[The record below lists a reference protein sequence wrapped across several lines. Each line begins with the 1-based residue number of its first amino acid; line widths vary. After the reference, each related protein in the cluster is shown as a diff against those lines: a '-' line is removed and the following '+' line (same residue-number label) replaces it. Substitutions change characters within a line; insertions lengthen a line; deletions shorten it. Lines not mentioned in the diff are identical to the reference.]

1 MAAKPNSRRPPLTV
15 LREQF
20 LRPNRNSKPPLSH
33 ASPPKPTSSS
43 SKSQCS
49 KTAQAM
55 ASLINSTPWSPHL
68 QSSLS
73 SLSPSIS
80 TTTVSQTLRRIKT
93 PSQAIKFFNWV
104 ESLGFSHTSHSYFTI
119 LELLGRNRNLNAA
132 RNFLFSIE
140 KRSNGNVKLEDKFFN
155 SLVRSYGAAG
165 LFQEAVNVFKTMKS
179 MGISAS
185 VFSFNSLFSV
195 LLKRGRTSMV
205 RNVYDEMLGMYGVGP
220 DAHTFNILIRGFCM
234 SSMVDEGFW
243 FFKEMERFKCE
254 PDVVT
259 YNTLDDGLC
268 RDGKV
273 EIARNVV
280 KGMLRKRSEGE
291 LNQLNPNVVTYTT
304 LIRGYCVRQ
313 EVDEALGVLEE
324 MTSQG
329 MKPNEITYNTLLK
342 GLCEARRLDKIKE
355 ILEGAMRGEGFTP
368 DTCTFNTLMYSH
380 CNAGNVEEALK
391 VFTMMSELKV
401 PPDSATYS
409 VLIRS
414 LCERRDY
421 SKAEELFDELSKKQI
436 LLSDRGCTPIVASYK
451 PIFEYLCSNGRTKK
465 ADEVFRQLLKR
476 GTQDPPSFKT
486 LIMGHCREGTYEAG
500 YKLLVLMLRRD
511 YVPDVEIYDS
521 LIDGF
526 LEKCNPLLA
535 QQTLEKMLKSS
546 HLPRTSTF
554 HSILAALLEKHC
566 ARESASLFSL
576 MLEKNFRPNIDL
588 STDLLKLLFSEGLRE
603 KAFKIVGMLHDGG
616 YSIKVEEL
624 VEFLCQSRKLLE
636 AYELLQFS
644 PREQENVSIDIL
656 NQIILGLC
664 EINKLREAFGLY
676 YELIENGD
684 HRQLPCL
691 HHLKSSLEISGRSV
705 EADFVSKRM
714 LKHQLVDKSG
724 KSRPELDVS
733 LHIKLCS
740 CPKIL
745 ILASHFIV
753 DANKTR
759 SLEADS
765 SSENSNG
772 NVLRGHDILLS
783 KYRFTAHLGMDE
795 RFQFC

>member
-1 MAAKPNSRRPPLTV
+1 
-15 LREQF
+15 
-20 LRPNRNSKPPLSH
+20 
-33 ASPPKPTSSS
+33 
-43 SKSQCS
+43 
-49 KTAQAM
+49 M

-80 TTTVSQTLRRIKT
+80 TTNVSQTLRRIKT

-119 LELLGRNRNLNAA
+119 LELLGRNRNLNVA

-140 KRSNGNVKLEDKFFN
+140 KRSNGKVKLEDKFFN
-155 SLVRSYGAAG
+155 SLIRSYGAAG

-185 VFSFNSLFSV
+185 
-195 LLKRGRTSMV
+195 RGRTSMV

-220 DAHTFNILIRGFCM
+220 DTHTFNILIRGFCM

-259 YNTLDDGLC
+259 YNTLVDGLC

-280 KGMLRKRSEGE
+280 KGMRKRSEGD
-291 LNQLNPNVVTYTT
+291 LNQLNPNVVNYMT

-329 MKPNEITYNTLLK
+329 LKPNEITYNTLLK
-342 GLCEARRLDKIKE
+342 GVCEAKKLDKIKE
-355 ILEGAMRGEGFTP
+355 ILEGTMRGEGFTP
-368 DTCTFNTLMYSH
+368 DTCTFNTLMHSH
-380 CNAGNVEEALK
+380 CIAGNLEEALK
-391 VFTMMSELKV
+391 VFRMMSELKV
-401 PPDSATYS
+401 PPDSATYG

-421 SKAEELFDELSKKQI
+421 SKAEELFEELSKKQI
-436 LLSDRGCTPIVASYK
+436 LLSDCGCTPIVASYK
-451 PIFEYLCSNGRTKK
+451 PIFEYLSSNGRTKK

-486 LIMGHCREGTYEAG
+486 LIMAHCREGTYEAG

-511 YVPDVEIYDS
+511 YLPDVEIYDS
-521 LIDGF
+521 LLDGF
-526 LEKCNPLLA
+526 LEKGNPLLA

-588 STDLLKLLFSEGLRE
+588 STDLLKLLFSDGLRE
-603 KAFKIVGMLHDGG
+603 KAFKIVGMLSDGG

-624 VEFLCQSRKLLE
+624 VKFLCPSRKLLE

-644 PREQENVSIDIL
+644 LRKQENVSIDIL
-656 NQIILGLC
+656 NQVILGLC

-676 YELIENGD
+676 YELIENG
-684 HRQLPCL
+684 
-691 HHLKSSLEISGRSV
+691 RSV
-705 EADFVSKRM
+705 EANFVSKRM
-714 LKHQLVDKSG
+714 PKHQLVDKSG
-724 KSRPELDVS
+724 KSRSELYISV
-733 LHIKLCS
+733 
-740 CPKIL
+740 
-745 ILASHFIV
+745 SHFIV

-772 NVLRGHDILLS
+772 
-783 KYRFTAHLGMDE
+783 
-795 RFQFC
+795 